1 MRKSETRGE
10 IWGMWGH
17 VGYGSGG
24 GPHLAEVG
32 DAVPEVLG
40 LLLDLLGLQ
49 RLQRVE
55 LLARVERRLLRVLPL
70 ERRVLEQLKGE
81 EGRRR

>member
-1 MRKSETRGE
+1 MGNVGSRGV
-10 IWGMWGH
+10 WYRSG
-17 VGYGSGG
+17 GG

-70 ERRVLEQLKGE
+70 ERRVLEQLKG
-81 EGRRR
+81 RRRGGMSGE

>member
-1 MRKSETRGE
+1 MRYGE
-10 IWGMWGH
+10 CGVTWGMVWEWR
-17 VGYGSGG
+17 G

-70 ERRVLEQLKGE
+70 ERRVLEELKGE